1 MPIFVVIEVTTPAA
15 PTSLCWYSCFALDE
29 LTYQRVRAT
38 ASCQFAS
45 KWFRD
50 RLNLSTSRGMW
61 WSLGV
66 PARICTKIGTV
77 VTYPHPELV
86 CKYFNMYTKISR
98 FILILLYL
106 DSKSK
111 VQDSKSNLLDSKTK
125 LQEREIKLL
134 KSEVKLN
141 R

>member
-1 MPIFVVIEVTTPAA
+1 MTAKCHTF
-15 PTSLCWYSCFALDE
+15 
-29 LTYQRVRAT
+29 QRAYARHSVLSQIDARSKIST
-38 ASCQFAS
+38 GGG

-77 VTYPHPELV
+77 VTYRHPELV
-86 CKYFNMYTKISR
+86 CKYFNMYIKLSR
-98 FILILLYL
+98 FISVLLYL

-141 R
+141 RAFLIYMLK

>member
-1 MPIFVVIEVTTPAA
+1 MPEQRFPSEPLSTP
-15 PTSLCWYSCFALDE
+15 LGQNHLI
-29 LTYQRVRAT
+29 
-38 ASCQFAS
+38 ASQAHC

-77 VTYPHPELV
+77 VTYRHPELV
-86 CKYFNMYTKISR
+86 CKYFNMYIKISR
-98 FILILLYL
+98 FILVLLYL

-141 R
+141 REILIYMLK